1 MNIFSEINLITA
13 YHNIPVAQENIP
25 KTDNTVISGMFEF
38 VRMPFGL
45 SKTSQKFQ
53 SFMAILLRD
62 MPFVQGYVDDLLI
75 ANPDL
80 KSHD

>member
-1 MNIFSEINLITA
+1 MNILSEINLIRA
-13 YHNIPVAQENIP
+13 YHYIPVAQENTP

-45 SKTSQKFQ
+45 SKTSQTFQ
-53 SFMAILLRD
+53 SFMANLLWD

-75 ANPDL
+75 ASPDL